1 MLPTR
6 QPHDHRP
13 DIRLGGMGIYN
24 LIHNN
29 DDDLY
34 YYCPASDCPCHQPD
48 YYDSS
53 RNNYNFFNYD
63 DESSSNSRPINHN
76 GTTTNNNVSPRN
88 NFNGYLN

>member
-1 MLPTR
+1 
-6 QPHDHRP
+6 
-13 DIRLGGMGIYN
+13 MGIYN

-34 YYCPASDCPCHQPD
+34 YYCPVNDCPCHQPD

-63 DESSSNSRPINHN
+63 DESSSNIRPINHN
-76 GTTTNNNVSPRN
+76 GTTTNNNNAPAKY
-88 NFNGYLN
+88 FNGYLN

>member
-6 QPHDHRP
+6 SAHDYGV

-29 DDDLY
+29 DDEQY
-34 YYCPASDCPCHQPD
+34 FYCPVNDCPCHQPD

-53 RNNYNFFNYD
+53 RNNYNDF
-63 DESSSNSRPINHN
+63 ESSSNIRPINHN
-76 GTTTNNNVSPRN
+76 GTTTNVNNNPRN
-88 NFNGYLN
+88 SFNGYLN

>member
-6 QPHDHRP
+6 QPHNYRP

-24 LIHNN
+24 LIHDN

-34 YYCPASDCPCHQPD
+34 YYCPVNDCPCHQPD

-63 DESSSNSRPINHN
+63 DESSSNVRPNNHN
-76 GTTTNNNVSPRN
+76 GTTTNINNNPRN
-88 NFNGYLN
+88 SFNGYLN

>member
-6 QPHDHRP
+6 QPHDYRS

-29 DDDLY
+29 DDKQY
-34 YYCPASDCPCHQPD
+34 FYCPVNDCPCHQPD

-53 RNNYNFFNYD
+53 RNNYNDF
-63 DESSSNSRPINHN
+63 ESSSNIRPINHN
-76 GTTTNNNVSPRN
+76 GTTTNNNNNPRN
-88 NFNGYLN
+88 SFNGYLN